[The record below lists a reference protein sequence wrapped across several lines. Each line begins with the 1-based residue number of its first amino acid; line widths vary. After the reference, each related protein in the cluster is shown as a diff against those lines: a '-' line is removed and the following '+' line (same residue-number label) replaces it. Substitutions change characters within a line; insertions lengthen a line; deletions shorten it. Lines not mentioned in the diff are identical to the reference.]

1 MMEGRHFAD
10 RFRILKTI
18 GADGATE
25 VSLAQDDRLGELVA
39 LRVLTASFAGQWEIL
54 RDACRDTRKL
64 AHPNIARVFDFYR
77 GEDSAFICRE
87 YIEGASVAEFAGR
100 SNAEGLVIFTQVAAA
115 LELAHDLGVV
125 HGDLKASKILRD
137 VRGSVRLIDFR
148 IEAALRTAVPAA
160 GNDHI
165 SPQVRMGEAPV
176 AADDIYALGV
186 VIAQTIPPESTTK
199 ELGELIGAMSAEQP
213 NARLTDLREIKQ
225 RLAALSTD
233 AERMPEASS
242 PIAPPLRPA
251 AASSVERDAP
261 PAPLGNSGS
270 SRNLQYAMMA
280 GVLALAAG
288 VVFVALPR
296 WVESTGALESVSEST
311 ETGGDE
317 IYPPT
322 EEVSSASKS
331 SVESLLAQLIPLRE
345 ELEASA
351 VERWAKAEYTS
362 AKEIEG
368 RGDKAFLERDYAA
381 AQANYGEALVTLEE
395 LSGQRVSALATSLE
409 AGAIALEEGAQER
422 AIEAFDLALA
432 IEPSN
437 ATALAGASKAE
448 GLGALMAHMSAG
460 KAFETNDE
468 LDSARGE
475 YAKALEIDPQHAP
488 ALERLASV
496 EAAQADNDYG
506 SNLSLALVSLAK
518 DNLGTARTHFE
529 SARAIRPDSP
539 EVADGL
545 RQLQQIESSR
555 AIASLRKRAELAEDA
570 EKWSEAASLYQTI
583 VKTQDNLSFAEEGLK
598 RNRELARIAGGIA
611 KLLDDP
617 TQLFRP
623 KTLEEARDLMQLGR
637 RSAEGKPKLAEQVRN
652 LEIAVQL
659 ASTPISV
666 AFESDTV
673 TEVVIRGVG
682 NARELRPPRR
692 PTQAR
697 PLRRSGPQERL
708 PRYAKRDPGH
718 SGQAAASRGSPVHRR
733 DLNRARIRFRG

>member
-25 VSLAQDDRLGELVA
+25 VSLAQDDQLGELVA
-39 LRVLTASFAGQWEIL
+39 LRVLTAPFADRWEIL
-54 RDACRDTRKL
+54 RDACRDARQL

-100 SNAEGLVIFTQVAAA
+100 STAEGLVIFAQVAAA

-137 VRGSVRLIDFR
+137 VRGNARLIDFQ
-148 IEAALRTAVPAA
+148 IVAALRTAMPAA
-160 GNDHI
+160 GSDHI
-165 SPQVRMGEAPV
+165 SPQIRMGEAPV

-186 VIAQTIPPESTTK
+186 VIAQTMPPECAPK
-199 ELGELIGAMSAEQP
+199 ELGELIRAMSAEQR
-213 NARLTDLREIKQ
+213 NARLTDLREIRQ
-225 RLAALSTD
+225 RLAALSND
-233 AERMPEASS
+233 AERAPEASS
-242 PIAPPLRPA
+242 PVAPPLRPA
-251 AASSVERDAP
+251 AASSVDREAP
-261 PAPLGNSGS
+261 PTQLGGAGS
-270 SRNLQYAMMA
+270 SRNLQYAIVA
-280 GVLALAAG
+280 GLLALAAG

-296 WVESTGALESVSEST
+296 WVESSGALESPSEST
-311 ETGGDE
+311 EVGGE
-317 IYPPT
+317 EASPPM
-322 EEVSSASKS
+322 EEASSASRS
-331 SVESLLAQLIPLRE
+331 SVEALLAQLIPLRK

-351 VERWAKAEYTS
+351 VERWAKADYTS

-368 RGDKAFLERDYAA
+368 RGDAAFLERDYAA
-381 AQANYGEALVTLEE
+381 AQADYGEALMVFEE
-395 LSGQRVSALATSLE
+395 LSGRRVSALATSLE
-409 AGAIALEEGAQER
+409 AGATALEEGNQER

-437 ATALAGASKAE
+437 ATALAGASRAE

-460 KAFETNDE
+460 KAFETNDD

-475 YAKALEIDPQHAP
+475 YAKALEIDPQYAP
-488 ALERLASV
+488 ALERLAHI
-496 EAAQADNDYG
+496 EAAQADNDYE

-518 DNLGTARTHFE
+518 GNLGAARTHFE
-529 SARAIRPDSP
+529 RARAIRPSSP

-555 AIASLRKRAELAEDA
+555 AIASLRKRAEAAEGA

-583 VKTQDNLSFAEEGLK
+583 GKTQDNLSFAEEGLK

-623 KTLEEARDLMQLGR
+623 ETLEEARDLMQLGR
-637 RSAEGKPKLAEQVRN
+637 RSAEGRPKLAEQVRS
-652 LEIAVQL
+652 LEIVVQL

-682 NARELRPPRR
+682 TLGNFA
-692 PTQAR
+692 
-697 PLRRSGPQERL
+697 
-708 PRYAKRDPGH
+708 
-718 SGQAAASRGSPVHRR
+718 RR
-733 DLNRARIRFRG
+733 DVPLKPGRYVVVGRRNGYRDTRSEILVIPGKQQPVVEIRCTDEI